1 MLQGSCII
9 GVEQFII
16 IVICPAMIVNQMMPW
31 RILCHNLAVR
41 RTFHARGGG
50 CLQRIT
56 CLRSSIQEVTANTDD
71 VIVSVRCYTNKSAS
85 TTLSL
90 SKGHP
95 HRRSF
100 STDEIVIQDNDHP
113 AASSPANCSTAGGPI
128 TSTTTTTTTTTTS
141 AAKIKLL
148 PTSISSDVLSPPSQH
163 QKIQIAKDNNQLI
176 LDLQRAHELFH
187 QLCNESKA
195 LLRNNTTAT
204 TSDEVVAMMDYFMI
218 LVNSLELEKHLEI
231 VQSLQNST
239 AAMMGGGGGNKALG
253 ESLRL
258 AVKSMSLLHHVFLRM
273 VELCLPPLNSALLD
287 LETEDNTNQ
296 SPHLYSAKT
305 VRRALQL
312 SRRAE
317 ELGLPLHRPM
327 YQRLAVGM
335 VLTSSPRSFNSV
347 QLPSDQEAN
356 SDLRTLREDI
366 NKPRTLT
373 LQLIELLAN
382 ARSSFQ
388 IHSEEE
394 RVQLA
399 EDILSEPVLLLLKSK
414 QVEEV
419 MSLLRAWQGI
429 FGHKSN
435 DIDVISLLGEAH
447 TLKALEI
454 VQRYTVDTKFME
466 AVESD
471 PHVME
476 LTTLLEVALEE
487 ILKGRKKRVKKIS
500 EMLWQL
506 SLSHEQD
513 HDFDDDKNDSDS
525 EFGDEFEYE
534 SDASDEDDE
543 DEDEF
548 DTFSSTSATGF
559 SPSDSPIMKDT
570 MGMIAGDKVQAVSL
584 FHANASSNNL
594 DKVSEE
600 DDYSES
606 FTILSGLSNKEAR
619 QSIYLRNAK
628 DWVLPD
634 VVSQLEDWNKGNRLT
649 FTPMFEQYIGNQIAK
664 EIVED
669 DSDDDDDDFD

>member
-1 MLQGSCII
+1 
-9 GVEQFII
+9 
-16 IVICPAMIVNQMMPW
+16 MIVVQTMPW
-31 RILCHNLAVR
+31 RNLCQNLVAR

-50 CLQRIT
+50 CLQRT
-56 CLRSSIQEVTANTDD
+56 FLRSSMKEAATNTDD
-71 VIVSVRCYTNKSAS
+71 VIVGVRRYTNKPAP
-85 TTLSL
+85 TTLPL
-90 SKGHP
+90 SKGHS
-95 HRRSF
+95 HHRSF
-100 STDEIVIQDNDHP
+100 STDEIVIQDNDP
-113 AASSPANCSTAGGPI
+113 AASSPTKCSTAGGPI
-128 TSTTTTTTTTTTS
+128 TSTSTTTSS
-141 AAKIKLL
+141 AAKIKLV
-148 PTSISSDVLSPPSQH
+148 PTAIPSDVLSSPSQP
-163 QKIQIAKDNNQLI
+163 QKSHIAKDNDQLI

-187 QLCNESKA
+187 QLCNQSKA

-204 TSDEVVAMMDYFMI
+204 TSEEVVAMTNYFMI

-231 VQSLQNST
+231 VQSLQNNT
-239 AAMMGGGGGNKALG
+239 AADEHQDQQIMGRGGANKALA

-273 VELCLPPLNSALLD
+273 AELSLPPLNSALL
-287 LETEDNTNQ
+287 EMGTEDNTDQ
-296 SPHLYSAKT
+296 SPQLYSAKT

-317 ELGLPLHRPM
+317 ELGLSLHRPM
-327 YQRLAVGM
+327 YQRLAVGI
-335 VLTSSPRSFNSV
+335 VLTSSPRSLNSV
-347 QLPSDQEAN
+347 QLPSDQDAN
-356 SDLRTLREDI
+356 SDLRTPREDI

-373 LQLIELLAN
+373 LQLMELLAD

-388 IHSEEE
+388 IHTEEE
-394 RVQLA
+394 LVQLA
-399 EDILSEPVLLLLKSK
+399 EDILAEPVLLLLKSK

-419 MSLLRAWQGI
+419 MSLLRSWQGI

-487 ILKGRKKRVKKIS
+487 ILKGRKKRVEKIS

-513 HDFDDDKNDSDS
+513 YDYDDDKDDSDS
-525 EFGDEFEYE
+525 EFGDEFDYD
-534 SDASDEDDE
+534 SDSSDEDDA
-543 DEDEF
+543 DNAEF
-548 DTFSSTSATGF
+548 DAFTTSSATCF
-559 SPSDSPIMKDT
+559 TPSDSPIMADT
-570 MGMIAGDKVQAVSL
+570 MGMVTGDKVQRVSY
-584 FHANASSNNL
+584 ASNNNL
-594 DKVSEE
+594 DEVSEK
-600 DDYSES
+600 DDDSES

-619 QSIYLRNAK
+619 QSIYLRNGK

-634 VVSQLEDWNKGNRLT
+634 IVSQLENWNKGNRLT

-664 EIVED
+664 EIEDD